1 MSHGI
6 LDSSPR
12 LRARLAGVLLLFTI
26 LAGLYAEMFVSG
38 KLVVP
43 GDAATTAGNI
53 LAHKS
58 LFRLSFTAYLFEMS
72 CQIAMTVL
80 LYTLLRPVSRSLS
93 LLAMTFGLA
102 GCTIKTF
109 ARVFYIAPLLVLG
122 GAHPPDG
129 FTTGQLQ
136 ALSLVMLKLTN
147 QGAEIGLVFFG
158 IESMLEG
165 VLMLRSKFLPRF
177 LGVLGVLGG
186 VGWLTFYYSPLG
198 YRAFPIVMLVALAG
212 SLAQI
217 VWFIAFGVNEQKW
230 NEQAAIG
237 R

>member
-72 CQIAMTVL
+72 
-80 LYTLLRPVSRSLS
+80 
-93 LLAMTFGLA
+93 
-102 GCTIKTF
+102 
-109 ARVFYIAPLLVLG
+109 
-122 GAHPPDG
+122 
-129 FTTGQLQ
+129 
-136 ALSLVMLKLTN
+136 
-147 QGAEIGLVFFG
+147 
-158 IESMLEG
+158 
-165 VLMLRSKFLPRF
+165 
-177 LGVLGVLGG
+177 
-186 VGWLTFYYSPLG
+186 
-198 YRAFPIVMLVALAG
+198 
-212 SLAQI
+212 
-217 VWFIAFGVNEQKW
+217 
-230 NEQAAIG
+230 
-237 R
+237 

>member
-58 LFRLSFTAYLFEMS
+58 LFRVSFTAYLFEMS
-72 CQIAMTVL
+72 QDRDD
-80 LYTLLRPVSRSLS
+80 RPALH
-93 LLAMTFGLA
+93 AAPAGEQGLA
-102 GCTIKTF
+102 ARQNVRPGGRTIKI
-109 ARVFYIAPLLVLG
+109 RPGSHRPLLVL

-129 FTTGQLQ
+129 FTG
-136 ALSLVMLKLTN
+136 SRRC
-147 QGAEIGLVFFG
+147 
-158 IESMLEG
+158 
-165 VLMLRSKFLPRF
+165 RS
-177 LGVLGVLGG
+177 
-186 VGWLTFYYSPLG
+186 
-198 YRAFPIVMLVALAG
+198 
-212 SLAQI
+212 
-217 VWFIAFGVNEQKW
+217 
-230 NEQAAIG
+230 
-237 R
+237 